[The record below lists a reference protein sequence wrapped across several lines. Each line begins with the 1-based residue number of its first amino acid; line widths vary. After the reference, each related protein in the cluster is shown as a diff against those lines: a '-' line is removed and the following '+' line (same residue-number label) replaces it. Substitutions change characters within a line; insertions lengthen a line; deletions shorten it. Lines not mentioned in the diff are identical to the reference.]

1 MMTWSMV
8 LAIGGMVGLP
18 LTIMVHYLRAIR
30 DDQRQLRHEHATLER
45 RVSGIE
51 REYTTKEEWVRETA
65 LLRRQLEKVTELL
78 IALQSR
84 IDTEAGLTA
93 QLSRLVDTL
102 LKVVQQ

>member
-1 MMTWSMV
+1 MMTWTMV

-30 DDQRQLRHEHATLER
+30 DDQVRLRHEHTALEQ
-45 RVSGIE
+45 RVSGME
-51 REYTTKEEWVRETA
+51 RDFTTKEEWVRETS

-78 IALQSR
+78 ITLQSR

-102 LKVVQQ
+102 LKVVQT